1 MSEKIEN
8 FINVIG
14 NLARV
19 EYINRKNNDTNWV
32 LPSICIAQGALE
44 SGWNLDAVTLFGIK
58 GDGADFATSEYID
71 GEYINTV
78 CSFEVFESVAD
89 SVKGYYQLVCDSG
102 LYDEGINNNN
112 FVESIN
118 SIGAIY
124 ATDPNY
130 SSKIID
136 IINDFDLTSWDYI
149 EENTEDIED
158 TEDTEDTEETKET
171 TETTESYTIQEGD
184 TLWGICERFYNDGSK
199 CYKLA
204 ELNGIEN
211 PNLIYTGDTITL
223 YDI

>member
-14 NLARV
+14 NLARS
-19 EYINRKNNDTNWV
+19 EYINRKNNNDNWV

-58 GDGADFATSEYID
+58 GDGADLATSEYID
-71 GEYINTV
+71 GEYINMV

-89 SVKGYYQLVCDSG
+89 SVKGYYQLICDSG
-102 LYDEGINNNN
+102 LYDEGINNND

-124 ATDPNY
+124 ATDPDY
-130 SSKIID
+130 SNKIID

-149 EENTEDIED
+149 EDNAEVEETED
-158 TEDTEDTEETKET
+158 TEDTEDTVDT
-171 TETTESYTIQEGD
+171 YTIQEGD

-211 PNLIYTGDTITL
+211 PNLIYAGDTITL

>member
-1 MSEKIEN
+1 MSEKTEN

-14 NLARV
+14 ALARS
-19 EYINRKNNDTNWV
+19 EFINRKNNGDNWV

-58 GDGADFATSEYID
+58 GDGADLATSEYID

-102 LYDEGINNNN
+102 LYDDGINNNN
-112 FVESIN
+112 FVDSIN

-124 ATDPNY
+124 ATDPDY

-149 EENTEDIED
+149 EDTADVED
-158 TEDTEDTEETKET
+158 TEDIAK
-171 TETTESYTIQEGD
+171 SYTIQEGD
-184 TLWGICERFYNDGSK
+184 TLWGICERFYDDGSK

-211 PNLIYTGDTITL
+211 PNLIYPGDTITL

>member
-14 NLARV
+14 TLARV
-19 EYINRKNNDTNWV
+19 EYINRKNNNDNWV

-58 GDGADFATSEYID
+58 GDGADLATSEYID

-89 SVKGYYQLVCDSG
+89 SVKGYYQLICDSG
-102 LYDEGINNNN
+102 LYDDGINNNN
-112 FVESIN
+112 FVDSIN

-130 SSKIID
+130 SNKIID
-136 IINDFDLTSWDYI
+136 IINDFDLTSWDYV
-149 EENTEDIED
+149 EDNMED
-158 TEDTEDTEETKET
+158 TEDTGASEDI
-171 TETTESYTIQEGD
+171 TESYTIQEGD
-184 TLWGICERFYNDGSK
+184 TLWDICERFYNDGSK

-211 PNLIYTGDTITL
+211 PNLIYPGDTITL

>member
-14 NLARV
+14 NLARS
-19 EYINRKNNDTNWV
+19 EYINRKNNNDNWV

-58 GDGADFATSEYID
+58 GDGADLATSEYID
-71 GEYINTV
+71 GEYINMV

-89 SVKGYYQLVCDSG
+89 SVKGYYQLICDSG
-102 LYDEGINNNN
+102 LYDEGINNDN

-124 ATDPNY
+124 ATDPVY
-130 SSKIID
+130 SNKIID

-149 EENTEDIED
+149 EENTEVEE
-158 TEDTEDTEETKET
+158 TEDTEDIEDTVDT
-171 TETTESYTIQEGD
+171 YTIQEGD

-211 PNLIYTGDTITL
+211 PNLIYAGDTITL

>member
-1 MSEKIEN
+1 MSEKTEN

-19 EYINRKNNDTNWV
+19 EYINRKNNNDNWV

-44 SGWNLDAVTLFGIK
+44 SGWNLDAATLFGIK
-58 GDGADFATSEYID
+58 GDGADLATSEYIN

-149 EENTEDIED
+149 ENNTED
-158 TEDTEDTEETKET
+158 TEDTEDNSEVEETVD
-171 TETTESYTIQEGD
+171 TEDTYTIQECD

-211 PNLIYTGDTITL
+211 PDLIYPGDTITL
-223 YDI
+223 YNI

>member
-1 MSEKIEN
+1 MSEKTEN

-14 NLARV
+14 NLARA
-19 EYINRKNNDTNWV
+19 EYINRKNNDANWV

-44 SGWNLDAVTLFGIK
+44 SGWNLDAVTIFGIK
-58 GDGADFATSEYID
+58 GDGADLATSEYID

-112 FVESIN
+112 FVDSIN

-149 EENTEDIED
+149 EDNTEDIED
-158 TEDTEDTEETKET
+158 SEDNTK
-171 TETTESYTIQEGD
+171 SYTIQEGD

>member
-14 NLARV
+14 NLARA
-19 EYINRKNNDTNWV
+19 EYISRKNNNDNWV

-58 GDGADFATSEYID
+58 GDGADLATSEYID

-136 IINDFDLTSWDYI
+136 IINDFDLTSWDYV
-149 EENTEDIED
+149 EDNTEDN
-158 TEDTEDTEETKET
+158 TK
-171 TETTESYTIQEGD
+171 SYTIQEGD

>member
-14 NLARV
+14 NLARS
-19 EYINRKNNDTNWV
+19 EYINRKNNNDNWV

-58 GDGADFATSEYID
+58 GDGADLATSEYID
-71 GEYINTV
+71 GEYINMV

-89 SVKGYYQLVCDSG
+89 SVKGYYQLICDSG
-102 LYDEGINNNN
+102 LYDEGINNDN
-112 FVESIN
+112 FVDSIN

-124 ATDPNY
+124 ATDPDY
-130 SSKIID
+130 SNKIID

-149 EENTEDIED
+149 EDNAEVEETED
-158 TEDTEDTEETKET
+158 TEDTEDTVDT
-171 TETTESYTIQEGD
+171 YTIQEGD

-211 PNLIYTGDTITL
+211 PNLIYAGDTITL

>member
-1 MSEKIEN
+1 MSEKTEN

-14 NLARV
+14 NLARA
-19 EYINRKNNDTNWV
+19 EYINRKNNNANWV

-44 SGWNLDAVTLFGIK
+44 SGWNLDAVTIFGIK
-58 GDGADFATSEYID
+58 GDGADLATSEYID

-149 EENTEDIED
+149 EDNTEDIED
-158 TEDTEDTEETKET
+158 SEDNTK
-171 TETTESYTIQEGD
+171 SYTIQEGD

>member
-19 EYINRKNNDTNWV
+19 EYINRKNNKDNWV

-58 GDGADFATSEYID
+58 GDGADLATSEYID

-78 CSFEVFESVAD
+78 CSFEVFESAAD

-149 EENTEDIED
+149 EDNTEVEETED
-158 TEDTEDTEETKET
+158 TEDTEDTAK
-171 TETTESYTIQEGD
+171 SYTIQEGD

-211 PNLIYTGDTITL
+211 PNLIYPGDTITL

>member
-1 MSEKIEN
+1 MSEKTEN

-14 NLARV
+14 NLARA
-19 EYINRKNNDTNWV
+19 EYINRKNNDANWV

-44 SGWNLDAVTLFGIK
+44 SGWNLDAVTIFGIK
-58 GDGADFATSEYID
+58 GDGADLATSEYID

-78 CSFEVFESVAD
+78 CSFEVFESAAD

-112 FVESIN
+112 FVDSIN

-149 EENTEDIED
+149 EDNTEDIED
-158 TEDTEDTEETKET
+158 SEDNTK
-171 TETTESYTIQEGD
+171 SYTIQEGD

>member
-1 MSEKIEN
+1 MNEKIEN
-8 FINVIG
+8 FINIIG
-14 NLARV
+14 GLART
-19 EYINRKNNDTNWV
+19 EYINRKNNNDNWV

-58 GDGADFATSEYID
+58 GDGADLATSEYID
-71 GEYINTV
+71 GEYINTI

-89 SVKGYYQLVCDSG
+89 SVKGYYQLICDSG
-102 LYDEGINNNN
+102 LYDDGINNNN
-112 FVESIN
+112 FVDSIN
-118 SIGAIY
+118 SIGPIY

-149 EENTEDIED
+149 EENTEY
-158 TEDTEDTEETKET
+158 TEDTEDAEDTTK
-171 TETTESYTIQEGD
+171 SYTIQEGD
-184 TLWGICERFYNDGSK
+184 TLWVICERFYNDGSK

-211 PNLIYTGDTITL
+211 PNLIYPNDTITL

>member
-1 MSEKIEN
+1 MSEKTEN

-14 NLARV
+14 NLARA
-19 EYINRKNNDTNWV
+19 EYINRKNNDDNWV

-44 SGWNLDAVTLFGIK
+44 SGWNLDAVTIFGIK
-58 GDGADFATSEYID
+58 GDGADLATSEYID

-78 CSFEVFESVAD
+78 CSFEVFESAAD

-112 FVESIN
+112 FVDSIN

-149 EENTEDIED
+149 EDNTEDIED
-158 TEDTEDTEETKET
+158 SEDNTK
-171 TETTESYTIQEGD
+171 SYTIQEGD

>member
-1 MSEKIEN
+1 MSEKTEN

-14 NLARV
+14 NLART
-19 EYINRKNNDTNWV
+19 EYINRKNNNDNWV

-58 GDGADFATSEYID
+58 GDGADLATSEYID

-89 SVKGYYQLVCDSG
+89 SVKGYYQLICDSG

-124 ATDPNY
+124 ATDPDY

-149 EENTEDIED
+149 EETED
-158 TEDTEDTEETKET
+158 TEDNTEDTEETEET
-171 TETTESYTIQEGD
+171 EVTEDTTTSYTIQEGD

-211 PNLIYTGDTITL
+211 PDLIYAGDTITL
-223 YDI
+223 YNI